1 VAADALQRVRAVVE
15 RFLVQQS
22 IPSQALLLVAVSG
35 GQDSVC
41 LLDALDAV
49 VRPAGVQ
56 LGVVHVNHKLRVEAA
71 ADAEAV
77 EALADQLDHEFFGF
91 EVDVPSYARRHGL
104 GVEEA
109 GRYARYQT
117 LATVARARGAWGAAT
132 GHTADDSAETLL
144 INIVRGTSPLGITSI
159 PTQQTYTRGSL
170 GPPLSLP
177 VSGSPAGSVILQV
190 IRPLLSVSREETEQ
204 YCWEAGR
211 RFRRDPSNL
220 DPNFLRNRVRH
231 NLLPLLR
238 TYNPS
243 IVPTLGRLSEMA
255 ADDEV
260 ELERLSAAAWR
271 ANATIKGATVAFVW
285 RDWLAQSPGLQRRL
299 LRRAGIEL
307 GAGAWSFQ
315 SLEAARYF
323 LASRPSGRRL
333 SLGGGVK
340 LVTTRQGFR
349 LLAVSSRRAGNE
361 RQGN

>member
-1 VAADALQRVRAVVE
+1 
-15 RFLVQQS
+15 
-22 IPSQALLLVAVSG
+22 
-35 GQDSVC
+35 
-41 LLDALDAV
+41 
-49 VRPAGVQ
+49 
-56 LGVVHVNHKLRVEAA
+56 VVHVNHKLRAEAA

-77 EALADQLDHEFFGF
+77 EALADQLGHKFFSF

-104 GVEEA
+104 GLEEA
-109 GRYARYQT
+109 GRYARYQV
-117 LATVARARGAWGAAT
+117 LATAARAQGAWGAAT
-132 GHTADDSAETLL
+132 GHTADDAAETLL
-144 INIVRGTSPLGITSI
+144 INMIRGTNPLGINSI
-159 PTQQTYTRGSL
+159 PTQQTYTRGGL
-170 GPPLSLP
+170 GPPLSPPLSLP
-177 VSGSPAGSVILQV
+177 VTDTPGSCVILQV
-190 IRPLLSVSREETEQ
+190 IRPLLGLSREETEQ

-211 RFRRDPSNL
+211 QFRRDPSNL
-220 DPNFLRNRVRH
+220 DPNFLRNRIRH

-260 ELERLSAAAWR
+260 ELGRLSAAAWQ
-271 ANATIKGATVAFVW
+271 ANATIGEATVAFLW

-315 SLEAARYF
+315 SLEAARRL
-323 LASRPSGRRL
+323 LAGRPSARRL

-349 LLAVSSRRAGNE
+349 LLAASSPRARNE
-361 RQGN
+361 PSES